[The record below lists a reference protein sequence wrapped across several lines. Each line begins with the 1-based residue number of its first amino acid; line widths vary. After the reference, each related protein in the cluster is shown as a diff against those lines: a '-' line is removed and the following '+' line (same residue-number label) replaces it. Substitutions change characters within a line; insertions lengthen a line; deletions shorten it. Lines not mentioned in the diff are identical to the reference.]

1 MADVSDP
8 AIVDAYNQVR
18 KDDSGVNWLLLG
30 YEGNKKIVLSGSGGG
45 GISELV
51 SQLQDDQCNF
61 GYLRVVNSHEETS
74 RTKFVFISWKGE
86 NSPVMRKGNMSVHVS
101 NVKKVIRDYAIEI
114 SATEKSELTEE
125 EIMAKLK
132 KANY

>member
-61 GYLRVVNSHEETS
+61 GYLRAYLETKRKS
-74 RTKFVFISWKGE
+74 PPTKPWLRLK
-86 NSPVMRKGNMSVHVS
+86 M
-101 NVKKVIRDYAIEI
+101 
-114 SATEKSELTEE
+114 
-125 EIMAKLK
+125 KLL
-132 KANY
+132 